1 VRHPDA
7 TQPFPDKL
15 HATCGIVARP
25 EGNQRGRD
33 AAHDMWATKM
43 EKETTPL
50 WVWLS
55 VGLMVIGAVTY
66 VTTVYFIEYIM
77 TFF

>member
-1 VRHPDA
+1 
-7 TQPFPDKL
+7 
-15 HATCGIVARP
+15 
-25 EGNQRGRD
+25 
-33 AAHDMWATKM
+33 MWATKM

-50 WVWLS
+50 WVWRS
-55 VGLMVIGAVTY
+55 VGLMGIGAVTY

>member
-1 VRHPDA
+1 
-7 TQPFPDKL
+7 
-15 HATCGIVARP
+15 
-25 EGNQRGRD
+25 
-33 AAHDMWATKM
+33 MWATKM

-55 VGLMVIGAVTY
+55 DGLMVIGAVTY

>member
-1 VRHPDA
+1 
-7 TQPFPDKL
+7 
-15 HATCGIVARP
+15 
-25 EGNQRGRD
+25 
-33 AAHDMWATKM
+33 MWATKM

-50 WVWLS
+50 WVGLS

>member
-1 VRHPDA
+1 
-7 TQPFPDKL
+7 
-15 HATCGIVARP
+15 
-25 EGNQRGRD
+25 
-33 AAHDMWATKM
+33 MWATKM